1 MPLRFITRFI
11 FLLFFAAAQASSPGI
26 AAAASGGADAR
37 TILVWGDSLSAGYG
51 LDKGQDWPTLLQTR
65 LQDKGFRHVVVN
77 GSVSGET
84 SSGGRTRL
92 PAALAEHAPSILIL
106 ELGANDGLRG
116 LQPKL
121 LADNLKAMIDAANK
135 SGAQVLLVGMQMPP
149 NYGPAYTRR
158 FSAVFSDLAE
168 SEDLPLVPFL
178 MEGFADRPE
187 LFLADGIHPTADA
200 QALILDT
207 VWAKLQP
214 MLVQADAR
222 AQRR

>member
-1 MPLRFITRFI
+1 MPLRFITRFV
-11 FLLFFAAAQASSPGI
+11 FLLFFAAAHIAS
-26 AAAASGGADAR
+26 AANPPAGNPDAPA
-37 TILVWGDSLSAGYG
+37 ILVWGDSLSAGYG
-51 LDKGQDWPTLLQTR
+51 LDRGQDWPTLLQTR

-92 PAALAEHAPSILIL
+92 PAALAEHAPAIVIL

-116 LQPKL
+116 LQPRL
-121 LADNLKAMIDAANK
+121 LAANLKAMIDAATA

-158 FSAVFSDLAE
+158 FSAVFRDLAE
-168 SEDLPLVPFL
+168 SEELPLVPFL

-187 LFLADGIHPTADA
+187 LFLADGIHPTAEA
-200 QALILDT
+200 QGLILDT
-207 VWAKLQP
+207 VWHSLQP
-214 MLVQADAR
+214 MLTGATAQA
-222 AQRR
+222 RRR

>member
-1 MPLRFITRFI
+1 M
-11 FLLFFAAAQASSPGI
+11 FFAAAQASSPGI

>member
-1 MPLRFITRFI
+1 M
-11 FLLFFAAAQASSPGI
+11 FFAAFAHTASAVSTTASSG
-26 AAAASGGADAR
+26 SADAQ

-92 PAALAEHAPSILIL
+92 PAALAEHTPAIVIL

-121 LADNLKAMIDAANK
+121 LADNLKAMIDAATD

-168 SEDLPLVPFL
+168 REDLPLVPFL

-187 LFLADGIHPTADA
+187 MFLADGIHPTAEA
-200 QALILDT
+200 QRLILDT
-207 VWAKLQP
+207 VWKTLQP
-214 MLVQADAR
+214 MLTRTTAQA
-222 AQRR
+222 RRR

>member
-1 MPLRFITRFI
+1 M
-11 FLLFFAAAQASSPGI
+11 LFFAGLAQATG
-26 AAAASGGADAR
+26 

-51 LDKGQDWPTLLQTR
+51 LEKGQDWPTLLQTR

-121 LADNLKAMIDAANK
+121 LADNLKAMIDAATD